1 MNTIPAGDRTLGH
14 AVVLGGGFAGIL
26 AAGALAPYAETVTV
40 LDRDEPHVAPQR
52 RRGVPQDRHPHFL
65 GPGGAELIEALLP
78 GVHTALWAA
87 GARRIRTTEDMLLY
101 LSAGGWLPRYR
112 TERFGVACSRS
123 LLDHVLRERVRQ
135 FGNVGFR
142 GGCLPTG
149 LLGDARAVTGVTY
162 RDLRDHEGRTPGA
175 RGPAETC
182 SLPADLVVDATGRA
196 SRASALLAG
205 LGVGEAPLQVVD
217 AGHSYSSRVYRAR
230 PGAERSTPLVL
241 IQAETGPGRPSGN
254 GALLPIEDGLWIVTL
269 GGLRGAA
276 VPDSEDDYLGYA
288 RHALGTPLL
297 ADMLADAEPVTAVLR
312 SRSTFNRRHR
322 FDRVPGWPRGFLVL
336 GDAATALNPVYGQG
350 LTVAARGATALRAT
364 LAAGEPVT
372 RRLQRAVA
380 RSALLAWEVSTRQD
394 RRFPHTIGPAVG
406 RIDRLA
412 HGYADRVMRAAQSR
426 PAVGARLIDAMFLAA
441 PAVRSVG
448 HPMVALAAALDGG
461 APHLTTPP
469 LTDRERSVLTG
480 GRR

>member
-1 MNTIPAGDRTLGH
+1 MNTIPSGGRVVGH

-26 AAGALAPYAETVTV
+26 AAGAIAPYAETVTV

-65 GPGGAELIEALLP
+65 GPGGAESIEAMLP
-78 GVHTALWAA
+78 GAHAALWSA
-87 GARRIRTTEDMLLY
+87 GARRIRTAEDMLLY

-135 FGNVGFR
+135 FGNVDFR

-149 LLGDARAVTGVTY
+149 LLGDARAVTGVAY
-162 RDLRDHEGRTPGA
+162 RDLRDRSGLR
-175 RGPAETC
+175 

-205 LGVGEAPLQVVD
+205 LGVGEAPVQVVD
-217 AGHSYSSRVYRAR
+217 AGHSYATRLYRAR
-230 PGAERSTPLVL
+230 PGAETSTPLML
-241 IQAETGPGRPSGN
+241 IQAETGRGRPSGN
-254 GALLPIEDGLWIVTL
+254 GALLPIEDGVWIVTL

-276 VPDSEDDYLGYA
+276 VPDTGDDYLGYA

-297 ADMLADAEPVTAVLR
+297 ADLLADAEPITPVVR

-322 FDRVPGWPRGFLVL
+322 FDRLSGWPRGFLVL
-336 GDAATALNPVYGQG
+336 GDAVTALNPVYGQG
-350 LTVAARGATALRAT
+350 LTVAARGAAALRSA
-364 LAAGEPVT
+364 LAEGEPVT

-380 RSALLAWEVSTRQD
+380 RSAVLAWEVSTRQD
-394 RRFPHTIGPAVG
+394 RRFPRTVGPALG

-448 HPMVALAAALDGG
+448 HPVVALAAALDGG

-469 LTDRERSVLTG
+469 LTERERAVLTG
-480 GRR
+480 GHR

>member
-1 MNTIPAGDRTLGH
+1 MNTAAAGGGAIGH

-26 AAGALAPYAETVTV
+26 AAGALAPYTDMVTV

-65 GPGGAELIEALLP
+65 GPGGAELIEWLLP
-78 GVHTALWAA
+78 GAQTALWAA
-87 GARRIRTTEDMLLY
+87 GARCIRTNEDMLLY

-112 TERFGVACSRS
+112 TDRFGVTCSRS
-123 LLDHVLRERVRQ
+123 LLDHVLRERVRR
-135 FGNVGFR
+135 FGNVEFR

-162 RDLRDHEGRTPGA
+162 RDLRDSDTSAPG
-175 RGPAETC
+175 GQDSGETH
-182 SLPADLVVDATGRA
+182 SLAADLVIDATGRA
-196 SRASALLAG
+196 SRASALLG
-205 LGVGEAPLQVVD
+205 ELGVAEAPVEVID

-230 PGAERSTPLVL
+230 PGAEKSAPLVL
-241 IQAETGPGRPSGN
+241 IQAETGPGRPTGN

-269 GGLRGAA
+269 GGLRGAP
-276 VPDSEDDYLGYA
+276 VPDTEDDYLDYA

-297 ADMLADAEPVTAVLR
+297 ADLLAAAEPVTAITH

-322 FDRVPGWPRGFLVL
+322 FDRLTDWPRGFLVL

-350 LTVAARGATALRAT
+350 LTVAARGAVALRAA
-364 LAAGEPVT
+364 LAGGRPVT
-372 RRLQRAVA
+372 RRVQRAVA
-380 RSALLAWEVSTRQD
+380 RSAVLAWEVSTRQD
-394 RRFPHTIGPAVG
+394 RRFPNTVGPAIGP
-406 RIDRLA
+406 IDRLA

-448 HPMVALAAALDGG
+448 HPVVALAAAINGG
-461 APHLTTPP
+461 APYLTTPP
-469 LTDRERSVLTG
+469 LTERERAVLTG

>member
-1 MNTIPAGDRTLGH
+1 MNEVATAGCAIGH

-26 AAGALAPYAETVTV
+26 AAGALAPYADTVTV
-40 LDRDEPHVAPQR
+40 LDRDEPHVAPQQ

-65 GPGGAELIEALLP
+65 GPGGAELIEGLLP
-78 GVHTALWAA
+78 GTQTALWAA
-87 GARRIRTTEDMLLY
+87 GARRIRTNEDMLLY
-101 LSAGGWLPRYR
+101 LSAGGWLPRYH
-112 TERFGVACSRS
+112 TERAGVTCSRS

-135 FGNVGFR
+135 FGNVEFR

-149 LLGDARAVTGVTY
+149 LLGDARAVTGLRY
-162 RDLRDHEGRTPGA
+162 RDLGDSSPGGSD
-175 RGPAETC
+175 RGEIRRM
-182 SLPADLVVDATGRA
+182 SADLVIDATGRA
-196 SRASALLAG
+196 SRAPALLAE
-205 LGVGEAPLQVVD
+205 LGVAEAPVQVID
-217 AGHSYSSRVYRAR
+217 AGHCYSSRVYRAR
-230 PGAERSTPLVL
+230 PGAEKSTPLVL
-241 IQAETGPGRPSGN
+241 IQAETGPGRPTGN

-269 GGLRGAA
+269 GGIRGIH
-276 VPDSEDDYLGYA
+276 VPDTEDDYLDYA

-297 ADMLADAEPVTAVLR
+297 AELLAEAEPVTAITR

-322 FDRVPGWPRGFLVL
+322 FDRVTDWPRGFLVL

-350 LTVAARGATALRAT
+350 LTVAARGAAALRAA
-364 LAAGEPVT
+364 LAAGSPVT

-380 RSALLAWEVSTRQD
+380 RSAVLAWEVSTRQD
-394 RRFPHTIGPAVG
+394 RRFPNTVGPAIG

-448 HPMVALAAALDGG
+448 HPVVALAAAIDGG
-461 APHLTTPP
+461 APHLTAPP
-469 LTDRERSVLTG
+469 LTERERAVLTG